1 MSEMDTLAP
10 GSSASEGRDSGG
22 PTAAAP
28 KRERAKGGGGGGLD
42 QTAWMVTF
50 SDLLTLLMT
59 FFILPFAAADPVPPK
74 KLQEAFGQTVGVF
87 GNFRTGILEKI
98 RVTPRQDISQDL
110 VQVFLTEIGALEI
123 EVRQDERGLVMVLPT
138 DTFFR
143 PGSVTLN
150 RKARSRI
157 DQLAAFLKDTGHRIR
172 VEGHSDNRE
181 RPRGRGLDRWR
192 LSLARANRV
201 LERLVIRKIPEAR
214 LSLVGYGPAKPRF
227 KNLTRKGR
235 AGNRRVEL
243 VILNRRKNPR

>member
-1 MSEMDTLAP
+1 MDTLAT
-10 GSSASEGRDSGG
+10 GASASERRDSGG
-22 PTAAAP
+22 SPAQPP
-28 KRERAKGGGGGGLD
+28 KRERAKSGGGGLD

-59 FFILPFAAADPVPPK
+59 FFILLFAAADPVPPK

-110 VQVFLTEIGALEI
+110 VQVFLTEIGASEI

-143 PGSVTLN
+143 PGGVTLN
-150 RKARSRI
+150 RKARRRI
-157 DQLAAFLKDTGHRIR
+157 DQLAAFLKDTRHPIR

-181 RPRGRGLDRWR
+181 RPKGGVPDRYR
-192 LSLARANRV
+192 LSLARANSV
-201 LERLVIRKIPEAR
+201 LERLVVRRIPEAR
-214 LSLVGYGPAKPRF
+214 LSLVGYGPEKPRF

-243 VILNRRKNPR
+243 VIVNRGKNPG

>member
-10 GSSASEGRDSGG
+10 ESSSAGQRDSGG
-22 PTAAAP
+22 SPPPPP
-28 KRERAKGGGGGGLD
+28 KREKAKSGGGGLD
-42 QTAWMVTF
+42 PTAWMVTF

-59 FFILPFAAADPVPPK
+59 FFILLFAAADPVPPK
-74 KLQEAFGQTVGVF
+74 KLQEAFGQTTGVF
-87 GNFRTGILEKI
+87 GAFRTGFLEKI
-98 RVTPRQDISQDL
+98 MVTPRRDITQDL
-110 VQVFLTEIGALEI
+110 VQVFLTEIGAAEI

-143 PGSVTLN
+143 PGGVTLN

-157 DQLAAFLKDTGHRIR
+157 DQLAAFLKDTRHRIR
-172 VEGHSDNRE
+172 VEGHTDNRE
-181 RPRGRGLDRWR
+181 RPRGGVPDRWR

-201 LERLVIRKIPEAR
+201 LERLVVRRIPETR

-243 VILNRRKNPR
+243 VIVNRAGKGG

>member
-1 MSEMDTLAP
+1 MSEMDTLAE
-10 GSSASEGRDSGG
+10 GSSSSKRPDSSGS
-22 PTAAAP
+22 PAPPP
-28 KRERAKGGGGGGLD
+28 KRERAKGGGSSLD
-42 QTAWMVTF
+42 PTAWMVTF

-59 FFILPFAAADPVPPK
+59 FFILLFAAADPVPPK
-74 KLQEAFGQTVGVF
+74 KLQEAFGQTTGVF
-87 GNFRTGILEKI
+87 GAFRRGFLEKI
-98 RVTPRQDISQDL
+98 MVTPRQDISQDL
-110 VQVFLTEIGALEI
+110 VQVFLTEIGALDI
-123 EVRQDERGLVMVLPT
+123 EVLQDERGLVMVLPT

-143 PGSVTLN
+143 PGGVTLN
-150 RKARSRI
+150 RKARRRI

-181 RPRGRGLDRWR
+181 RPKGRVRSRWQ

-201 LERLVIRKIPEAR
+201 LERLVVRSIPEAR

-243 VILNRRKNPR
+243 VIVKRGGKTK

>member
-1 MSEMDTLAP
+1 MDTLAA
-10 GSSASEGRDSGG
+10 GSSSSERRDSGG
-22 PTAAAP
+22 SPAQPP
-28 KRERAKGGGGGGLD
+28 KRERAKSGGGGLD

-59 FFILPFAAADPVPPK
+59 FFILLFAAADPVPPK

-110 VQVFLTEIGALEI
+110 VQVFLTEIGASEI

-143 PGSVTLN
+143 PGGVTLN
-150 RKARSRI
+150 RKARRRI
-157 DQLAAFLKDTGHRIR
+157 DQLAAFLKDTRHPIR

-181 RPRGRGLDRWR
+181 RPKGGVPDRYR
-192 LSLARANRV
+192 LSLARANSV
-201 LERLVIRKIPEAR
+201 LERLVVRRIPEAR
-214 LSLVGYGPAKPRF
+214 LSLVGYGPEKPRF

-243 VILNRRKNPR
+243 VIVNRGKNPG

>member
-1 MSEMDTLAP
+1 MSEMESPAA
-10 GSSASEGRDSGG
+10 GASSSERRDSGG
-22 PTAAAP
+22 SPALPP
-28 KRERAKGGGGGGLD
+28 KRERAKGGGGGKLD

-59 FFILPFAAADPVPPK
+59 FFILLFAAADPVPPK
-74 KLQEAFGQTVGVF
+74 TLQEAFGQTTGVF
-87 GNFRTGILEKI
+87 GLFRTGFLERI
-98 RVTPRQDISQDL
+98 MVTPRRDISQDL
-110 VQVFLTEIGALEI
+110 VQVFLTEIGATEI

-143 PGSVTLN
+143 PGGVTLN
-150 RKARSRI
+150 RRARSRI
-157 DQLAAFLKDTGHRIR
+157 DQLAAFLKDTRHRIR

-181 RPRGRGLDRWR
+181 RPRGGVPDRWR
-192 LSLARANRV
+192 LSLARANSV
-201 LERLVIRKIPEAR
+201 LERLVVREIPEAR

-243 VILNRRKNPR
+243 VIVNRRENPK

>member
-1 MSEMDTLAP
+1 MDTLAA
-10 GSSASEGRDSGG
+10 GSSSSEQRDSGG
-22 PTAAAP
+22 SPAQPP
-28 KRERAKGGGGGGLD
+28 KRERAKSGGGGLD

-59 FFILPFAAADPVPPK
+59 FFILLFAAADPVPPK

-110 VQVFLTEIGALEI
+110 VQVFLTEIGASEI

-143 PGSVTLN
+143 PGGVTLN
-150 RKARSRI
+150 RKARRRI
-157 DQLAAFLKDTGHRIR
+157 DQLAAFLKDTRHPIR

-181 RPRGRGLDRWR
+181 RPKGGVPDRYR
-192 LSLARANRV
+192 LSLARANSV
-201 LERLVIRKIPEAR
+201 LERLVVRRIPEAR
-214 LSLVGYGPAKPRF
+214 LSLVGYGPEKPRF

-243 VILNRRKNPR
+243 VIVNRGKNPG